1 MPRLTT
7 QMATP
12 IPLSKPGGE
21 VRINQDV
28 QIVQQESSLVWCDA
42 RRLSKQFPAHVSVG
56 QNMGNLR
63 CVGADRKRLG
73 ALQMKIF
80 SHITSRRN
88 RRTIVAVF
96 EVKKEIP

>member
-28 QIVQQESSLVWCDA
+28 QIVQQESSLVRSDS
-42 RRLSKQFPAHVSVG
+42 RRLSKQFPAHVSGG
-56 QNMGNLR
+56 QNMGQFAL
-63 CVGADRKRLG
+63 CWCGSQTVGGR
-73 ALQMKIF
+73 
-80 SHITSRRN
+80 SR
-88 RRTIVAVF
+88 
-96 EVKKEIP
+96 